1 MRIID
6 MTPLNAKPDVNRIIE
21 NHVKNRGG
29 NAQALKTTLATYIKS
44 GFAVYPYQDVLIA
57 YGKVPGGIL
66 MGIINGGSQK
76 MYLRALSSF
85 VQVMRDKDVQN
96 LFMYVAEPDKAE
108 KIARAVG
115 VDDVSFTE
123 DSNRTTDPYLMRMEI

>member
-1 MRIID
+1 MN
-6 MTPLNAKPDVNRIIE
+6 PLNAKPDVDRIIRE
-21 NHVKNRGG
+21 HVKNRGG
-29 NAQALKTTLATYIKS
+29 NAQALKTTLATYIKQ
-44 GFAVYPYQDVLIA
+44 GFALFPYQDVLIA
-57 YGKVPGGIL
+57 YGKMPQGVL

-85 VQVMRDKDVQN
+85 LKTMQEKNVKTA
-96 LFMYVAEPDKAE
+96 FMYVAEPDKAE

-123 DSNRTTDPYLMRMEI
+123 DFNRATDPYLMRMEI